1 MTYRTIFIAIIVCL
15 SLGHPGRAISS
26 SYYIKDHL
34 VIDLVNKVEWLRCS
48 VGQQW
53 NGETCYGDAM
63 LLDHKTIDQA
73 INLANEQLGPS
84 WRLPTLDELFSLVCK
99 NCELGKKFNA
109 KVFPNTDPR
118 AYWTGQRNFMSKG
131 SYWTVNFFTGHKFG
145 RFYPE
150 QEMAV
155 RLVRDR

>member
-1 MTYRTIFIAIIVCL
+1 MFKIITKL
-15 SLGHPGRAISS
+15 LLILYLMGNTSQALSS
-26 SYYIKDHL
+26 SFYPKDHI
-34 VIDLVNKVEWLRCS
+34 VIDLSKNIEWLRCS

-53 NGETCYGDAM
+53 NGETCFGETM
-63 LLDHKTIDQA
+63 LMNHAVIVQA
-73 INLANEQLGPS
+73 IDIANQQLGPS
-84 WRLPTLDELFSLVCK
+84 WRLPTLEELQSLVCK
-99 NCELGKKFNA
+99 KCAKGKKFDA

-118 AYWTGQRNFMSKG
+118 AYWTGEKNSMSKG